1 MYSNL
6 LQNEPVI
13 MPWQAYP
20 FNKDVFACLKFLS
33 LKQQFKIDTVIECGS
48 AMGGS
53 TKWFAENFDNVV
65 TIEINPE
72 FQKFCKERT
81 SHCKNIEYVLSDST
95 EVLGDLLE
103 QNCSSVLLFLDDHWL
118 ENLPLMEE
126 LRLIAASGQTP
137 VIVIHDF
144 KVPGYQELGFDSYN
158 GQDFEWEWIKPS
170 IEAIYGEDGYDIE
183 YNSQAT
189 GAKRGILFI
198 TPKERA

>member
-6 LQNEPVI
+6 LPNEPVI
-13 MPWQAYP
+13 MPYQAFP
-20 FNKDVFACLKFLS
+20 FNKDVFACVKFLE
-33 LKQQFKIDTVIECGS
+33 LKQKFKVDTVIECGS
-48 AMGGS
+48 AMGGT
-53 TKWFAENFDNVV
+53 TKWLAENFDKVV
-65 TIEINPE
+65 TIEINPV
-72 FQKFCKERT
+72 FQSFCMERT
-81 SHCKNIEYVLSDST
+81 DNCNNIEYVLSDST
-95 EVLGDLLE
+95 EVLEYLLE

-144 KVPGYQELGFDSYN
+144 KVPERPELGFDSYN

-170 IEAIYGEDGYDIE
+170 IEAIYGVDGYEIE

-189 GAKRGILFI
+189 GAKRGILYI
-198 TPKERA
+198 TPKL